1 MFTGRSFA
9 TQLEDINITNGC
21 FAGRNFSVNL
31 GSVEAAIA
39 QNTTIFRS
47 AIGSSKMENTTA
59 SVLVLPP
66 PSNECAQNTA
76 SIYRLTFYTFLQNVL
91 FQSAEQEKEGF
102 KIGSII
108 ISVGGNAVRL
118 AEKLQFSFQVVKVKP
133 EGFIYGDV
141 YVCCHLQDATNAK
154 PAQWINDSNQA
165 GVWSTEDS
173 RILSVQNN
181 TFITE
186 VKLGS
191 KPDRT
196 KPDRNTVYQG
206 NFAMLLVSQ

>member
-1 MFTGRSFA
+1 M
-9 TQLEDINITNGC
+9 LC
-21 FAGRNFSVNL
+21 L
-31 GSVEAAIA
+31 
-39 QNTTIFRS
+39 
-47 AIGSSKMENTTA
+47 
-59 SVLVLPP
+59 
-66 PSNECAQNTA
+66 
-76 SIYRLTFYTFLQNVL
+76 
-91 FQSAEQEKEGF
+91 
-102 KIGSII
+102 
-108 ISVGGNAVRL
+108 
-118 AEKLQFSFQVVKVKP
+118 
-133 EGFIYGDV
+133 
-141 YVCCHLQDATNAK
+141 LQDATNAK

-196 KPDRNTVYQG
+196 KPDRSKVYQG